1 MIFNIH
7 PSIIEDFLSNPNE
20 CNIVKLQSIFN
31 KKLTDIGLID
41 RTNITSFSDACIRL
55 GLSEP
60 DLIKPNYDKK
70 YQAFIK
76 LSIIIEGLNDGW
88 KPDFTD
94 DDQYKYYNYFYF
106 KNGSFV
112 FFGTSYDCSN
122 LSVPS
127 ALYLKDNETAK
138 YCKDNFID
146 LYKEYYM

>member
-1 MIFNIH
+1 MKFDIH
-7 PSIIEDFLSNPNE
+7 PSLIDELLLNPSTDTRLIN
-20 CNIVKLQSIFN
+20 IFN

-94 DDQYKYYNYFYF
+94 YGQYKYYNYFYF

-112 FFGTSYDCSN
+112 FFGTTISSN

-127 ALYLKDNETAK
+127 ALYFKSKELAI
-138 YCKDNFID
+138 YCKDNFFD
-146 LYKEYYM
+146 LYKEYYI

>member
-1 MIFNIH
+1 MKFDIH
-7 PSIIEDFLSNPNE
+7 PSLIDELLLNPSTDTRLIN
-20 CNIVKLQSIFN
+20 IFN

-70 YQAFIK
+70 VQAFIK
-76 LSIIIEGLNDGW
+76 LSVIIEGLNDGW

-94 DDQYKYYNYFYF
+94 DGQYKYYNYFYF

-112 FFGTSYDCSN
+112 FDATSYCYMHMD
-122 LSVPS
+122 VPS
-127 ALYLKDNETAK
+127 ALYFKSMELAI

-146 LYKEYYM
+146 LYKEYYI